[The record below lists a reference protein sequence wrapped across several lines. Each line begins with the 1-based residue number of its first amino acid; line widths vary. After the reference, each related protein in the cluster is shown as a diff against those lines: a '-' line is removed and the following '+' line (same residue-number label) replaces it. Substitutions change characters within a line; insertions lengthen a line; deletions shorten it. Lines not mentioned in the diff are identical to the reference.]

1 MADKRKV
8 SSQDKKST
16 VVDGIDAF
24 KMEAASSSS
33 TSAEIKTT
41 TAKKRKKKE
50 KNIQIEISLW
60 INQTKYE
67 HGLLCTFCTKIPA
80 VCHCPLCPDF
90 YCESCDETAHKTKK
104 RKDHIRNLLS
114 KLNLYQ
120 ASCIVTR
127 AVRRYGHLRLIQ
139 QRCRKII
146 KRYFDKKTLNYYY
159 YNPVY
164 NTVSWKKPYCLKKQQ
179 FLPYMK
185 PEYAA
190 SKCQNL
196 YYLWI
201 ARLTTRKALIKQYC
215 KIFDRKSGAFYYAYN
230 GSSKLLPRQ
239 SWKKPSLLGM
249 YC

>member
-8 SSQDKKST
+8 SQDKKAT
-16 VVDGIDAF
+16 VVDGNDDF
-24 KMEAASSSS
+24 KTDAASSSS
-33 TSAEIKTT
+33 TTAEMKTT
-41 TAKKRKKKE
+41 NAKKRKKKE
-50 KNIQIEISLW
+50 KKVQIEISLW

-67 HGLLCTFCTKIPA
+67 YGLLCTFCTKIPA

-90 YCESCDETAHKTKK
+90 YCENCDVTAHKTKK
-104 RKDHIRNLLS
+104 RKDHTRNLLS

-127 AVRRYGHLRLIQ
+127 AVRRYGHLRLLQ
-139 QRCRKII
+139 QRCRKVI

-196 YYLWI
+196 YYLWV
-201 ARLTTRKALIKQYC
+201 ARLKTRTALIDQYC

-230 GSSKLLPRQ
+230 GSSNLLPRQ
-239 SWKKPSLLGM
+239 SWKKPLLLGTH
-249 YC
+249 C